1 MLIVFGHF
9 FLPFLALLRI
19 DAKLSATVMVPMAI
33 WAWLM
38 HYIEMQFNVMP
49 ALHPNGF
56 SLHIFDLICLAF
68 LGSILFWVCRRA
80 FAAHAPYPLKD
91 PRLQEAITHH
101 EIKPPSPIVISTGPV
116 HKT

>member
-1 MLIVFGHF
+1 
-9 FLPFLALLRI
+9 
-19 DAKLSATVMVPMAI
+19 
-33 WAWLM
+33 M

-68 LGSILFWVCRRA
+68 LGSILFW
-80 FAAHAPYPLKD
+80 FAGVPLSRAPYPLKD

-101 EIKPPSPIVISTGPV
+101 EIKPSSPIAISTGPV
-116 HKT
+116 HKHKRVV